1 MIRALCL
8 LIATVGLL
16 KPALAE
22 EIVAGLSQ
30 DSVAITANFDGSE
43 ILVFGAISREAP
55 PPGDSDLHVIVTVA
69 GPDRTIT
76 VRRKAR
82 RFGIWVNTEAAE
94 IDAAPT
100 FYAVATTGP
109 LSEIVT
115 ATEDLRHRI
124 SIPRAIRAVGLD
136 VAAPG
141 DFTEAL
147 MRIRRNEGTYRMLE
161 GAVQLRENTLFD
173 TAIALPANLVEGD
186 YETRIFLVREGAV
199 VAQFQT
205 EIAVRKVGLERIIFT
220 LAHER
225 PLIYGILSL
234 IIAIAAGWGASAAFQ
249 LLRR

>member
-1 MIRALCL
+1 M
-8 LIATVGLL
+8 
-16 KPALAE
+16 
-22 EIVAGLSQ
+22 
-30 DSVAITANFDGSE
+30 
-43 ILVFGAISREAP
+43 
-55 PPGDSDLHVIVTVA
+55 
-69 GPDRTIT
+69 
-76 VRRKAR
+76 
-82 RFGIWVNTEAAE
+82 
-94 IDAAPT
+94 
-100 FYAVATTGP
+100 
-109 LSEIVT
+109 
-115 ATEDLRHRI
+115 
-124 SIPRAIRAVGLD
+124 
-136 VAAPG
+136 
-141 DFTEAL
+141 

-249 LLRR
+249 FLRR

>member
-1 MIRALCL
+1 MEKAPLTGSRIRSYRLERGIRQSELAAACEISASYLNLIEHNRRRIGGALLVRIARALDVDHSYL
-8 LIATVGLL
+8 SGV
-16 KPALAE
+16 AE
-22 EIVAGLSQ
+22 
-30 DSVAITANFDGSE
+30 
-43 ILVFGAISREAP
+43 
-55 PPGDSDLHVIVTVA
+55 
-69 GPDRTIT
+69 
-76 VRRKAR
+76 VRL
-82 RFGIWVNTEAAE
+82 AAE

-205 EIAVRKVGLERIIFT
+205 EIAVRKVVRERIIFT
-220 LAHER
+220 LAHEC

>member
-1 MIRALCL
+1 MVVSACL
-8 LIATVGLL
+8 MATALL
-16 KPALAE
+16 KPAWAE
-22 EIVAGLSQ
+22 DIVAGLSQ

-43 ILVFGAISREAP
+43 ILVFGAISRQAP
-55 PPGDSDLHVIVTVA
+55 PPEGSDLNVIVTVA
-69 GPDRTIT
+69 GPDRTVI

-109 LSEIVT
+109 LDEIVT

-141 DFTEAL
+141 DFTAAL
-147 MRIRRNEGTYRMLE
+147 TRIRENDGTYNLLE
-161 GAVQLRENTLFD
+161 GAVRLREETLFD
-173 TAIALPANLVEGD
+173 AAIALPANLVEGD
-186 YETRIFLVREGAV
+186 YETRIFLVRDGAV
-199 VAQFQT
+199 VSQFST
-205 EIAVRKVGLERIIFT
+205 EIAVRKVGLERIIYT

-249 LLRR
+249 MLRR